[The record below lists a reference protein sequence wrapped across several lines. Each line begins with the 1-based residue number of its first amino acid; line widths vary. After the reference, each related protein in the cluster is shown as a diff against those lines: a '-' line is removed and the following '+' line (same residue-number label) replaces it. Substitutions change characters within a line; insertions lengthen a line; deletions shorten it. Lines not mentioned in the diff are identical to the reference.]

1 MKYEIMENTSPVSFN
16 VATVDFPAYEVF
28 KEKAIDI
35 SEEIRAMNVDPE
47 NIKEAKTML
56 AEARKITDR
65 LSRVRIDIKK
75 EILAGYQTFE
85 AQVKEISSIIG
96 DADDALRAKVRELE
110 EAERQAKKEALRM
123 TWDSRIERYPYVAD
137 CISDP
142 FDRWLTP
149 RHLNK
154 TVTMKKAEAD
164 MVDWL
169 ERTDNDLQAA
179 GSMGD
184 DYLVEYIKTGDLP
197 TAIQNVKERAEIQ
210 QRVSNTEQEE
220 LEEATAWF
228 LIRGNKDIKLVEML
242 LKENEI
248 NFERK

>member
-1 MKYEIMENTSPVSFN
+1 MKYEIMENTSPVSYN

-85 AQVKEISSIIG
+85 AQVKEISAIIG

-110 EAERQAKKEALRM
+110 EAERQAKKKALRI

-184 DYLVEYIKTGDLP
+184 VYLVEYIKTGDLP
-197 TAIQNVKERAEIQ
+197 MAIQNVKERAEIQ
-210 QRVSNTEQEE
+210 QRVSNAEQEE

-228 LIRGNKDIKLVEML
+228 LIRGTKDIKLVEML

>member
-1 MKYEIMENTSPVSFN
+1 MENTSPVSYN

-85 AQVKEISSIIG
+85 AQVKEISAIIG

-110 EAERQAKKEALRM
+110 EAERQAKKKALRI

-184 DYLVEYIKTGDLP
+184 VYLVEYIKTGDLP
-197 TAIQNVKERAEIQ
+197 MAIQNVKERAEIQ
-210 QRVSNTEQEE
+210 QRVSNAEQEE

-228 LIRGNKDIKLVEML
+228 LIRGTKDIKLVEML

>member
-1 MKYEIMENTSPVSFN
+1 MKYEIMENTSPVSYN

-85 AQVKEISSIIG
+85 AQVKEISAIIG

-123 TWDSRIERYPYVAD
+123 TWDMRIDRFPYVRD
-137 CISDP
+137 YLKDP
-142 FDRWLTP
+142 FERWLTQK
-149 RHLNK
+149 HLNK
-154 TVTMKKAEAD
+154 TVSMKKAEAD
-164 MVDWL
+164 MVKWL
-169 ERTDNDLQAA
+169 EQEDLSLQSAEA
-179 GSMGD
+179 MGED
-184 DYLVEYIKTGDLP
+184 FLTEYILTGSWAD
-197 TAIQNVKERAEIQ
+197 AVQNVKARETIRDTVNA
-210 QRVSNTEQEE
+210 SEQEE
-220 LEEATAWF
+220 LEEVTAWF
-228 LIRGNKDIKLVEML
+228 LIRGTKDIKLVEML